1 MPSSTTARKKSAS
14 RLGSRAPTSTPAGRA
29 NPERPRSA
37 RWNSTTSTRSWMSSR
52 NSARI
57 VALAVCLISVPLAA
71 QSPLELLQ
79 HDIDAILSAPEL
91 ERGFWGVLVKDVNGE
106 QPLYSRNATKL
117 MMPASTMKVV
127 TLAAAA
133 EKLGWDYTYT
143 TRVFTTGKV
152 VEGVLQGDLIV
163 VGSGDPN
170 IDDWDGMATQLFAD
184 WATQIKAAGLHA
196 IRGRII
202 GDDNLF
208 DDEGYG
214 FGWSWDD
221 MARSFSAGV
230 SALQFNEG
238 SVQLQIGPGRT
249 IGSKAV
255 ITVVPDFSG
264 LTITN
269 RVLTS
274 AAGGAPSITR
284 RRLPGSPR
292 LEIRG
297 SVPLR
302 MRPFS
307 ETASVENPTL
317 YFVTTLRRALID
329 GGIDVRGPAVDID
342 DLATPPTHNAATPLI
357 TYHSPPL
364 SMLATTMMKLSQN
377 LYAET
382 LLKTIGI
389 DSVDHPT
396 GTAQAGLATVR
407 SVIES
412 WYIDPAGMIQA
423 DGPGLS
429 RYNYITPDTMV
440 AILSHVEHDVRL
452 RGVFE
457 STLPIAGHDG
467 TLENRMR
474 GTLADGNAHVK
485 TGSLT
490 NVRAM
495 AGYVRS
501 ADGNTLAFA
510 VFANNFENSSNVILA
525 AFDSIVSRLAAFK
538 R

>member
-1 MPSSTTARKKSAS
+1 
-14 RLGSRAPTSTPAGRA
+14 
-29 NPERPRSA
+29 
-37 RWNSTTSTRSWMSSR
+37 MSSR
-52 NSARI
+52 SSVRI

-91 ERGFWGVLVKDVNGE
+91 ERGFWGVLVKDVNGD

-117 MMPASTMKVV
+117 MMPASTLKVV

-143 TRVFTTGKV
+143 TRVYTTGKV
-152 VEGVLQGDLIV
+152 ADGVLQGDLIV
-163 VGSGDPN
+163 VGSGDPS
-170 IDDWDGMATQLFAD
+170 IDDWDGAATALFAD
-184 WATQIKAAGLHA
+184 WATELKAAGIHA

-238 SVQLQIGPGRT
+238 SVQLQIAPGRT

-274 AAGGAPSITR
+274 AAGGTPSITR
-284 RRLPGSPR
+284 RRLPGSSR
-292 LEIRG
+292 LELRG

-302 MRPFS
+302 MRQFS

-317 YFVTTLRRALID
+317 YFVTALRRALVA

-342 DLATPPTHNAATPLI
+342 DLESPPTRNAANPLI
-357 TYHSPPL
+357 TYQSPPL

-396 GTAQAGLATVR
+396 GTAGGGLAAVR
-407 SVIES
+407 SVIDS
-412 WYIDPAGMIQA
+412 WNIDPAGIIQA
-423 DGPGLS
+423 DGSGLS
-429 RYNYITPDTMV
+429 RFNYITPETMV
-440 AILSHVEHDVRL
+440 AVLTHVARTERL
-452 RGVFE
+452 RAAYQ
-457 STLPIAGHDG
+457 STLPIAGRDG
-467 TLENRMR
+467 TLELRMK
-474 GTLADGNAHVK
+474 GTLAEGRAFVK
-485 TGSLT
+485 TGSM
-490 NVRAM
+490 NGVRTA
-495 AGYVRS
+495 AGYVQT
-501 ADGNTLAFA
+501 ADGQMLVFA
-510 VFANNFENSSNVILA
+510 ILANNFANSSAVINA
-525 AFDSIVSRLAAFK
+525 ATDEIIVRLASY
-538 R
+538 RSR

>member
-1 MPSSTTARKKSAS
+1 
-14 RLGSRAPTSTPAGRA
+14 
-29 NPERPRSA
+29 
-37 RWNSTTSTRSWMSSR
+37 MSSR
-52 NSARI
+52 SSVRI

-91 ERGFWGVLVKDVNGE
+91 ERGFWGVLVKDVNGD

-143 TRVFTTGKV
+143 TRIYTTGKV
-152 VEGVLQGDLIV
+152 AEGVLQGDLIV
-163 VGSGDPN
+163 VGSGDPS
-170 IDDWDGMATQLFAD
+170 IDDWDGAATALFAD
-184 WATQIKAAGLHA
+184 WATELKAAGIHA

-208 DDEGYG
+208 DDDEYG

-238 SVQLQIGPGRT
+238 SVQLQIAPGRT
-249 IGSKAV
+249 IGSKAL

-274 AAGGAPSITR
+274 AAGGVPSITR

-317 YFVTTLRRALID
+317 YFVTALRRALID

-342 DLATPPTHNAATPLI
+342 DLTTPPTHNAATPLI
-357 TYHSPPL
+357 TYQSPPL

-407 SVIES
+407 SMIES
-412 WYIDPAGMIQA
+412 WNIDPTGMIQA
-423 DGPGLS
+423 DGSGLS

-440 AILSHVEHDVRL
+440 AILTHVQHDERL
-452 RGVFE
+452 KSTFE
-457 STLPIAGHDG
+457 ATLPIAGHDG

-474 GTLADGNAHVK
+474 GTAADGNAHVK

>member
-1 MPSSTTARKKSAS
+1 
-14 RLGSRAPTSTPAGRA
+14 
-29 NPERPRSA
+29 
-37 RWNSTTSTRSWMSSR
+37 MSSR
-52 NSARI
+52 SSAAI
-57 VALAVCLISVPLAA
+57 VALLLCLISVPLTA

-79 HDIDAILSAPEL
+79 HDIDAIVSAPEL
-91 ERGFWGVLVKDVNGE
+91 ERGFWGVLVKAVDRNE
-106 QPLYSRNATKL
+106 TLYARNATKL

-143 TRVFTTGKV
+143 TRVFTTGKIV
-152 VEGVLQGDLIV
+152 DGVLQGDLIV
-163 VGSGDPN
+163 VGAGDPS
-170 IDDWDGMATQLFAD
+170 IDDWDGAATELFAG
-184 WATQIKAAGLHA
+184 WATELQTSGIHA

-208 DDEGYG
+208 DDDGYG

-238 SVQLQIGPGRT
+238 SVQLRIAPGRS
-249 IGSKAV
+249 IGSKAAV
-255 ITVVPDFSG
+255 TVVPDFSG
-264 LTITN
+264 LTIVN
-269 RVLTS
+269 HLLTEP
-274 AAGGAPSITR
+274 AGGAPSIVR
-284 RRLPGSPR
+284 RRLPGSSR

-297 SVPLR
+297 SVPMR
-302 MRPFS
+302 MRPVS

-317 YFVTTLRRALID
+317 YFVTALRRALVA

-342 DLATPPTHNAATPLI
+342 DLDSPPTHNAAAPLI
-357 TYHSPPL
+357 TYQSPPL

-396 GTAQAGLATVR
+396 GTAEAGLATVR
-407 SVIES
+407 SVVQS
-412 WYIDPAGMIQA
+412 WNIDPAGMIQA
-423 DGPGLS
+423 DGSGLS
-429 RYNYITPDTMV
+429 RYNYITPETMV
-440 AILSHVEHDVRL
+440 AVLTHVEHDERL
-452 RGVFE
+452 RNLFE
-457 STLPIAGHDG
+457 ATLPVAGRDG

-474 GTLADGNAHVK
+474 GTAADGNARVK

-495 AGYVRS
+495 AGFVKS
-501 ADGNTLAFA
+501 ADGDTLAFA
-510 VFANNFENSSNVILA
+510 VFANNYENSSSVIMS
-525 AFDSIVSRLAAFK
+525 AFDSIVARLAAFHG